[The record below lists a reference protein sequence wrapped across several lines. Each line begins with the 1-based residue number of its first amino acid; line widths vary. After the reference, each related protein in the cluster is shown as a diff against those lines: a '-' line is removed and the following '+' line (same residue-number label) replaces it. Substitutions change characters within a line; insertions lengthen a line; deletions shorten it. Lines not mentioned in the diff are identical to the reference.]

1 MGEYSKA
8 AIIKYTRKALG
19 MTQEE
24 LAENICDPV
33 TLSRYENGQID
44 PTDEKFV
51 RLMEKMGERI
61 DLCTFPIECQDV
73 EIQKYMEQLLHI
85 VEQGEWEQLEIQRK
99 RIEEKCGISRNYPEN
114 RQYLKRLEIVADE
127 KRRIITSET
136 AIAEMTEAM
145 RETLGDCKP
154 EAFPIRK
161 VLTETEVLVIY
172 DIALYNALSGKM
184 RNSLKILEQ
193 LDQYFQRQDMINDYK
208 PRYIIYLEY
217 SNLLGQN
224 GRYDESIEVCR
235 KEIEVLRER
244 KQMNYMYN
252 FFFNIGWNIYEKIKK
267 GLESKEKIPEAK
279 SYIWVSYQLC
289 KEYPENKSNLKIIEK
304 YYNQVN

>member
-61 DLCTFPIECQDV
+61 DIYTFPIECEDV